1 SPGRPWRVVEDGL
14 RNGPSGTARAGPRA
28 GGGPALRV
36 VRLPHARL
44 HRLAPVVRVDPRTV
58 RRGGGALGAER
69 GLVVPGDGV
78 APAVGG
84 VGPVRH
90 EGEGARLDD
99 DLLRVVPAQD
109 DLAAH

>member
-14 RNGPSGTARAGPRA
+14 RNGPSGTARARSRA

-84 VGPVRH
+84 VGPVRQDRKRT
-90 EGEGARLDD
+90 RLNSSH
-99 DLLRVVPAQD
+99 V
-109 DLAAH
+109 